1 MKFVNLIVGQKR
13 NLMSN
18 LDSISKCQHKKFE
31 NINLF
36 IFWDEDNLTSSEK
49 LFLKKKY
56 KNVFFHSVKSKYF
69 KIKINNILKKK
80 NFSKEFK
87 NTLVANFLQY
97 SLLKYAFD
105 FTVKKLRNKN
115 YKKYFWQRIRSD
127 IYVQDKIEKNIIR
140 NKLYLPGTVHGYG
153 FIDFHAI
160 GSFNEFK
167 TYSNTVETLVNLY
180 KLNIFLPPEIALR
193 MHLNKFQTNC
203 ILTDKLPS
211 ALLENTKKR
220 KLRHF
225 YTLRGN
231 KYLTNSYS
239 KNTIEEGFRFM
250 NNFILRKFYYHI
262 YNYII
267 KIKLKFSN

>member
-18 LDSISKCQHKKFE
+18 LDSISKCQHEKFE

-36 IFWDEDNLTSSEK
+36 IFWEEDNLTISEK

-56 KNVFFHSVKSKYF
+56 KNTYFHSVKSKYF
-69 KIKINNILKKK
+69 KIKINNILRKK
-80 NFSKEFK
+80 NYSKEIK
-87 NTLVANFLQY
+87 NTLIGNFLQY
-97 SLLKYAFD
+97 SLLKYGFD

-127 IYVQDKIEKNIIR
+127 TYVKDKIDGNFKKNT
-140 NKLYLPGTVHGYG
+140 LYIPGTVHGYG

-203 ILTDKLPS
+203 ILSNRLPA
-211 ALLENTKKR
+211 ALLENTKNF

-231 KYLTNSYS
+231 RLLKNQYATNI
-239 KNTIEEGFRFM
+239 KEEGFSFM
-250 NNFILRKFYYHI
+250 NNFILRKLYYHI

-267 KIKLKFSN
+267 KTKLKLRN